1 MTATSREHNEQ
12 FIRSFGTFADRD
24 AVLALF
30 RRYGLVMLTD
40 EQLAEV
46 VSDKVA
52 DCRRA
57 TRLHFRNR
65 RINAAYYAG
74 AQL

>member
-1 MTATSREHNEQ
+1 MSRTSREHNDQ

-24 AVLALF
+24 AVLAIF
-30 RRYGLVMLTD
+30 RRYGLAMLTN

-52 DCRRA
+52 DYRR
-57 TRLHFRNR
+57 TTKNNRNNR
-65 RINAAYYAG
+65 RIYAEG
-74 AQL
+74 ARP